1 MLALLL
7 LIPSAANDT
16 VAGFKLTPSKPT
28 LGCISGA
35 CTPPPRQE
43 DYRVPYEP
51 DPLART
57 SKDRAFA
64 NDGTKC
70 QVVGDK
76 FCTSR
81 GRTIFKTDFDD

>member
-1 MLALLL
+1 MFALLL
-7 LIPSAANDT
+7 LIPSAPSDA

-57 SKDRAFA
+57 SKD
-64 NDGTKC
+64 
-70 QVVGDK
+70 K

>member
-1 MLALLL
+1 MFALLL
-7 LIPSAANDT
+7 LIPSAASDT
-16 VAGFKLTPSKPT
+16 VAGFKLAPSLPT

-35 CTPPPRQE
+35 CTPPPKAA
-43 DYRVPYEP
+43 DYRVPAER

>member
-1 MLALLL
+1 MFALLL
-7 LIPSAANDT
+7 LIPSAASDA
-16 VAGFKLTPSKPT
+16 VAGFTLPPSKPV
-28 LGCISGA
+28 LRCISGA
-35 CTPPPRQE
+35 CTPPPKSA

-57 SKDRAFA
+57 SKERAFA

-70 QVVGDK
+70 SVVGDK

-81 GRTIFKTDFDD
+81 GRTIFKTDFDE

>member
-1 MLALLL
+1 MFALLL
-7 LIPSAANDT
+7 LLPSAASDS
-16 VAGFKLTPSKPT
+16 VAGFRLPPAKPA

-35 CTPPPRQE
+35 CTLPPRQA

-64 NDGTKC
+64 SDGSKC
-70 QVVGDK
+70 SVVGDK
-76 FCTSR
+76 FCTSK
-81 GRTIFKTDFDD
+81 GRTVFKADFDE